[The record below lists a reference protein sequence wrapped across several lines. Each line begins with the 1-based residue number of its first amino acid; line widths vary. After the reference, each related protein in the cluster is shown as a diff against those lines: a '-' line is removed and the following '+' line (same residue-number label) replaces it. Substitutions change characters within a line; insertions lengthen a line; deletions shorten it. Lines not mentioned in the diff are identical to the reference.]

1 MAGPEK
7 TDDDEFPP
15 QRPFGVPARPAPPE
29 PAEDDDGAA
38 PPQDGGAGSAAGR
51 AQPPATRS

>member
-1 MAGPEK
+1 MAGPET

-29 PAEDDDGAA
+29 PAEDDDGAM
-38 PPQDGGAGSAAGR
+38 PPDGGAGSAAGR

>member
-29 PAEDDDGAA
+29 PAEDDDGAT
-38 PPQDGGAGSAAGR
+38 PPDAGAGSAAGR